1 MSRMD
6 ASGLDQMLE
15 RTGDAVFATGADE
28 RIMFWNRAAEKIL
41 GYPAREAVGRLC
53 CDLFTGL
60 DDKGNRLCYRGCHVT
75 TLVRMGEAVQNFDMR
90 TRTKAGRPVW
100 LNISV
105 LPLPDK
111 NGSTMTVHL
120 CRDVT
125 ATKELLTLVHERLA
139 ASANDDA
146 PAAASA
152 LTRREVEVLRLMAQG
167 TNTKAAAEKLH
178 VSPSTI
184 RNHAQNMFGKLGVH
198 SRLEAVAYAT
208 RHRLL

>member
-15 RTGDAVFATGADE
+15 RTGDAVFVTGADE

-53 CDLFTGL
+53 CDLFAGI

-75 TLVRMGEAVQNFDMR
+75 TLVRMGDVVQNFDMR

-100 LNISV
+100 LNISI
-105 LPLPDK
+105 LPLPGK

-139 ASANDDA
+139 PPADGGG
-146 PAAASA
+146 AAASA

-167 TNTKAAAEKLH
+167 ANTKAAAEKLH

-198 SRLEAVAYAT
+198 SRLEAVAYAM
-208 RHRLL
+208 RHKLL

>member
-15 RTGDAVFATGADE
+15 RTGDAVFVTGADE

-53 CDLFTGL
+53 CDLFSGI

-90 TRTKAGRPVW
+90 SRTKAGRAVW
-100 LNISV
+100 LNISI
-105 LPLPDK
+105 LPLPGK

-139 ASANDDA
+139 PPANGDA
-146 PAAASA
+146 AAASA

-167 TNTKAAAEKLH
+167 ANTKAAAEKLH

-198 SRLEAVAYAT
+198 SRLEAVAYAM
-208 RHRLL
+208 RHKLL